1 MKHALGPLS
10 PDPDVDDLSG
20 PAGRP
25 VHLRKRYV
33 SLVFLG
39 GAVGTLA
46 RFALESWL
54 PAPAGWPLPT
64 LLINISGAF
73 LLGVLLESLLR
84 AGQDTGWL
92 RLTRLGVGTGFMGG
106 FTTYSTFALEAV
118 QLGPSDDFLVAA
130 GYVLATLVGGV
141 LASALGIWLA
151 ASVHRQHSGTDQNE
165 RTE

>member
-1 MKHALGPLS
+1 MARVPT
-10 PDPDVDDLSG
+10 DPDVDDLSG

-33 SLVFLG
+33 TLVFLG
-39 GAVGTLA
+39 GALGTLA
-46 RFALESWL
+46 RFVLESWL
-54 PAPAGWPLPT
+54 PMPAGWPLPT

-118 QLGPSDDFLVAA
+118 QLGPSDDFLAAA
-130 GYVLATLVGGV
+130 GYVVATLVGGV
-141 LASALGIWLA
+141 LASTLGIWLA
-151 ASVHRQHSGTDQNE
+151 AGVHRRHTSKHDHEGT
-165 RTE
+165 RP